1 MYCKKVKVKSGLV
14 WECVEDGPPNP
25 ATGKR
30 RQIKR
35 RGKTRIEAKQRVEE
49 ILTSLQDDGID
60 YRLSNVMTFERVATT
75 WLEVYAATGVKRGSI
90 RIREKEIN
98 LLNEYLARAPIT
110 DITHYMYQNLLID
123 LDKRG
128 YARTTISGV
137 NTCANMIFKYAK
149 RNKLI
154 KENPREDAIVPKR
167 KVSIKDLEENKNSIR
182 GSYFESEELDEFLNT
197 VLTVGLDL
205 DKEWFFTLAFS
216 GMRPGELVALKKSD
230 LDFDNNTI
238 RISKTLYS
246 EKNNMKEYMLDTT
259 KTSKS
264 RIIDM
269 DESIMKM
276 LKQLVRSNNRHKMK
290 YRTVVEDFHDEDFVF
305 QRYNGYPFLTK
316 NLSSR
321 MKRLLKSSEVKK
333 ELTPHSF
340 RHTHIS
346 MMTEAGAELSTIME
360 RVGHVDPN
368 TTLKVYTHVTEKM
381 KVTSIKNVTA
391 HHTNILEKLSF

>member
-14 WECVEDGPPNP
+14 WECVEDGPTNP

-123 LDKRG
+123 LDKRS
-128 YARTTISGV
+128 YARTTISAI
-137 NTCANMIFKYAK
+137 NTYANMIFKYAK

-154 KENPREDAIVPKR
+154 KENHREDAIVPKR

-197 VLTVGLDL
+197 VLT
-205 DKEWFFTLAFS
+205 
-216 GMRPGELVALKKSD
+216 
-230 LDFDNNTI
+230 
-238 RISKTLYS
+238 
-246 EKNNMKEYMLDTT
+246 
-259 KTSKS
+259 
-264 RIIDM
+264 
-269 DESIMKM
+269 
-276 LKQLVRSNNRHKMK
+276 
-290 YRTVVEDFHDEDFVF
+290 
-305 QRYNGYPFLTK
+305 
-316 NLSSR
+316 
-321 MKRLLKSSEVKK
+321 
-333 ELTPHSF
+333 
-340 RHTHIS
+340 
-346 MMTEAGAELSTIME
+346 
-360 RVGHVDPN
+360 
-368 TTLKVYTHVTEKM
+368 
-381 KVTSIKNVTA
+381 
-391 HHTNILEKLSF
+391 

>member
-1 MYCKKVKVKSGLV
+1 
-14 WECVEDGPPNP
+14 
-25 ATGKR
+25 
-30 RQIKR
+30 
-35 RGKTRIEAKQRVEE
+35 
-49 ILTSLQDDGID
+49 
-60 YRLSNVMTFERVATT
+60 
-75 WLEVYAATGVKRGSI
+75 RGSI

-154 KENPREDAIVPKR
+154 KENPREDAIVPKK
-167 KVSIKDLEENKNSIR
+167 KVSIKDLEENSIKE
-182 GSYFESEELDEFLNT
+182 SYFESEELDKFLNA

-230 LDFDNNTI
+230 LDINKNTI

-246 EKNNMKEYMLDTT
+246 ENNNMKEYVLDTT
-259 KTSKS
+259 KTNRS

-276 LKQLVRSNNRHKMK
+276 LKQLVRSNDLHKIK
-290 YRTVVEDFHDEDFVF
+290 YRTVIEDFHDEDFVF
-305 QRYNGYPFLTK
+305 QRKIGYAFLTK
-316 NLSSR
+316 
-321 MKRLLKSSEVKK
+321 KRLSKVTKIEKK
-333 ELTPHSF
+333 WNPHNF
-340 RHTHIS
+340 RHKHIS

-360 RVGHVDPN
+360 RVGHIDLN
-368 TTLKVYTHVTEKM
+368 TTFKIYTHVTEKM
-381 KVTSIKNVTA
+381 KVTSIKNVTS

>member
-1 MYCKKVKVKSGLV
+1 MYCKKVKTKSGSV
-14 WECVEDGPPNP
+14 WECVEDGPPSP
-25 ATGKR
+25 TTGKR

-35 RGKTRIEAKQRVEE
+35 RGKTRTEAKQRVEE

-60 YRLSNVMTFERVATT
+60 YRVSTVMTFERVATT

-154 KENPREDAIVPKR
+154 KENPREDAIVPKK
-167 KVSIKDLEENKNSIR
+167 KVSIKDLEENSIKET
-182 GSYFESEELDEFLNT
+182 YFESEELDEFFNA
-197 VLTVGLDL
+197 VLTAGLEL

-246 EKNNMKEYMLDTT
+246 EKNNMKEYILDTT
-259 KTSKS
+259 KTNRS

-276 LKQLVRSNNRHKMK
+276 LKQLVKSNNRHKMK
-290 YRTVVEDFHDEDFVF
+290 YRTIIEDFHDEDFVF
-305 QRYNGYPFLTK
+305 QRKNGYPFLTK
-316 NLSSR
+316 SLSNR
-321 MKRLLKSSEVKK
+321 MKRLLKYSEVKK

-360 RVGHVDPN
+360 RVGHIDPN

>member
-1 MYCKKVKVKSGLV
+1 MHCKKVKTKSGSV

-30 RQIKR
+30 RQIRR
-35 RGKTRIEAKQRVEE
+35 RGKTRAEAKRRVEE
-49 ILTSLQDDGID
+49 ILNSLQDDGID
-60 YRLSNVMTFERVATT
+60 YRVSTVMTFERVATT

-154 KENPREDAIVPKR
+154 KENPREDAIVPKK
-167 KVSIKDLEENKNSIR
+167 KVSIKDLEENSIKE
-182 GSYFESEELDEFLNT
+182 SYFESEELDKFLNA

-230 LDFDNNTI
+230 LDFNKNTI

-246 EKNNMKEYMLDTT
+246 ENNNMKEYVLDTT
-259 KTSKS
+259 KTNRS

-276 LKQLVRSNNRHKMK
+276 LKQLVRSNDLHKIK
-290 YRTVVEDFHDEDFVF
+290 YRTVIEDFHDEDFVF
-305 QRYNGYPFLTK
+305 QRKIGYPFLTK
-316 NLSSR
+316 NLSDR
-321 MKRLLKSSEVKK
+321 MKRLLKFSEVEK

-360 RVGHVDPN
+360 RVGHIDPN

-381 KVTSIKNVTA
+381 KVTSIKNVTD

>member
-1 MYCKKVKVKSGLV
+1 MYCKKVKTKSESV

-35 RGKTRIEAKQRVEE
+35 RGKTRTEAKQRVEE
-49 ILTSLQDDGID
+49 ILNSLQDDGID
-60 YRLSNVMTFERVATT
+60 YRVSTVMTFERVATT

-154 KENPREDAIVPKR
+154 KENPREDAIVPKK
-167 KVSIKDLEENKNSIR
+167 KVSIKDLEENSIKE
-182 GSYFESEELDEFLNT
+182 SYFESEELDKFLNA
-197 VLTVGLDL
+197 VLTIGLDL

-216 GMRPGELVALKKSD
+216 GIRPGELVALKKSD
-230 LDFDNNTI
+230 LDFNKNTI

-246 EKNNMKEYMLDTT
+246 EKNNMKEYVLDTT
-259 KTSKS
+259 KTNRS

-276 LKQLVRSNNRHKMK
+276 LKQLVRSNDRHKMK
-290 YRTVVEDFHDEDFVF
+290 YRTVIEDFHDEDFVF
-305 QRYNGYPFLTK
+305 QRKNGYPFLTK
-316 NLSSR
+316 NLSDR
-321 MKRLLKSSEVKK
+321 MKRLLKFSEVKK

-360 RVGHVDPN
+360 RVGHIDPN

-381 KVTSIKNVTA
+381 KVTSIKNVTD

>member
-1 MYCKKVKVKSGLV
+1 MYCKKVKTKSGSV
-14 WECVEDGPPNP
+14 WECVEDAPPNT

-35 RGKTRIEAKQRVEE
+35 RGKTRTEAKQRVEE
-49 ILTSLQDDGID
+49 ILNPLQDDGID
-60 YRLSNVMTFERVATT
+60 YRVSTVMTFERVAKT

-98 LLNEYLARAPIT
+98 LLNEYLAREPIT
-110 DITHYMYQNLLID
+110 DINHYMYQNLLID

-137 NTCANMIFKYAK
+137 NTCAIVIFNYAK

-154 KENPREDAIVPKR
+154 KENPREDAIVPKK
-167 KVSIKDLEENKNSIR
+167 KVSIKDLEENSIKE
-182 GSYFESEELDEFLNT
+182 SYFESDELDKFLNA

-230 LDFDNNTI
+230 LDFNKNTI

-246 EKNNMKEYMLDTT
+246 ENNNMKEYVLDTT
-259 KTSKS
+259 KTNRS

-269 DESIMKM
+269 DEAIMKM
-276 LKQLVRSNNRHKMK
+276 LKQLVRSNDLHKMK
-290 YRTVVEDFHDEDFVF
+290 YRTVIEDFHDEDFVF
-305 QRYNGYPFLTK
+305 QRKNGYPFLTK
-316 NLSSR
+316 NLSDR
-321 MKRLLKSSEVKK
+321 MKRLLKFSEVEK

-360 RVGHVDPN
+360 RVGHIDPN

-381 KVTSIKNVTA
+381 KVTSIKNVTD

>member
-1 MYCKKVKVKSGLV
+1 MYCKKVKTKSGSV

-25 ATGKR
+25 TTGRR

-35 RGKTRIEAKQRVEE
+35 RGKTRVEAKKRVEE
-49 ILTSLQDDGID
+49 ILNSLLDDGID
-60 YRLSNVMTFERVATT
+60 YRVSTVMTFDKVAHT

-128 YARTTISGV
+128 YARSTISGV

-154 KENPREDAIVPKR
+154 KENPREDAIVPKK
-167 KVSIKDLEENKNSIR
+167 KVSIKDLEENSIKE
-182 GSYFESEELDEFLNT
+182 SFFESEELDKFLNA
-197 VLTVGLDL
+197 VLSIGLDL

-230 LDFDNNTI
+230 LNFNKNTI

-246 EKNNMKEYMLDTT
+246 EKNNMKEYLLDTT
-259 KTSKS
+259 KTNRS

-276 LKQLVRSNNRHKMK
+276 LKQLVRSNARHKMK

-321 MKRLLKSSEVKK
+321 MKRLLKYSEVKK

-360 RVGHVDPN
+360 RVGHIDPN

-381 KVTSIKNVTA
+381 KATSIKNVTA
-391 HHTNILEKLSF
+391 HHTNILEKLSL